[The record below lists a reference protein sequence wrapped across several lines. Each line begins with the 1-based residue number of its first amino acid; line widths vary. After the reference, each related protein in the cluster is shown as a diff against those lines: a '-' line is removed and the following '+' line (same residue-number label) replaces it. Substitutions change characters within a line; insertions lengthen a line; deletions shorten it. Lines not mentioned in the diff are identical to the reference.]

1 MTRQRSRS
9 INEVSPVPIVLNRV
23 LGSLALPDKRDWL
36 VAAVTLVIYGTIA
49 LPLGFG
55 LGFLQLRVWSANWKD
70 HLLLAFRALITPAL
84 TEELVFRVLLLPN
97 PIEVVNLGKWTLWAV
112 LSLLL
117 FIVYHPLN
125 AKTSFRAGFPTFFDP
140 VFLTL
145 AGLLGLACT
154 VAYALTGSL
163 LVIAFIHWIVVVV
176 WLLLFGGMQQLHIHQ
191 SHKPDSST

>member
-1 MTRQRSRS
+1 M
-9 INEVSPVPIVLNRV
+9 SPVPIVLNRV

-36 VAAVTLVIYGTIA
+36 VAVVTVVIYGTIA

-55 LGFLQLRVWSANWKD
+55 FGFLQLQVWSANWKH
-70 HLLLAFRALITPAL
+70 HLLLALRALITPAL

-97 PIEVVNLGKWTLWAV
+97 PIEVVNWGKWTLWAV

-125 AKTSFRAGFPTFFDP
+125 AKTSFRSGFPTFFDP

-163 LVIAFIHWIVVVV
+163 SVIAFIHWIVVVV
-176 WLLLFGGMQQLHIHQ
+176 WLLLFGGMQQLHVHQ